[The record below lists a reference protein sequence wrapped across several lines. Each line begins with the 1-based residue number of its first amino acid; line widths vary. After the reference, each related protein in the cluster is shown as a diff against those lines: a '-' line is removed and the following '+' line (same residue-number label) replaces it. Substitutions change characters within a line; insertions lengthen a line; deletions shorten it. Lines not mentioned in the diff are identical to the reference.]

1 MTLSQ
6 PIDHRSDTR
15 HSRWFVAGNA
25 RARHALLDSQSLAP
39 PILAP
44 TAQLATSPLRPHQS
58 FAANRSPIPLRADL
72 LHSHAAAKSP

>member
-39 PILAP
+39 PILPP
-44 TAQLATSPLRPHQS
+44 TAQLPSSPLPPHQS
-58 FAANRSPIPLRADL
+58 FAANQSPISLRAGL
-72 LHSHAAAKSP
+72 LHSLAAAKSP

>member
-6 PIDHRSDTR
+6 PINHRGDTP

-25 RARHALLDSQSLAP
+25 RAHHALLDSQSLAP

-44 TAQLATSPLRPHQS
+44 TAQPATSPLRPHQS
-58 FAANRSPIPLRADL
+58 FPANRSPIPLRAHL